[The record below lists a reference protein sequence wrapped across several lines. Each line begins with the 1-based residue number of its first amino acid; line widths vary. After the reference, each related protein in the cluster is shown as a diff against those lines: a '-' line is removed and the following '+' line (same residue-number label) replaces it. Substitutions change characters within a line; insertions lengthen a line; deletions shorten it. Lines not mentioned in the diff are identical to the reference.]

1 MGFAVAVTFAF
12 CTWIVLYA
20 VGLKSFDGF
29 LLALIIIA
37 TAAGVRIL
45 RQKFSEE
52 RPLG

>member
-12 CTWIVLYA
+12 CLWIALYA
-20 VGLKSFDGF
+20 VGVKSFDGF

-37 TAAGVRIL
+37 TAAGARIL
-45 RQKFSEE
+45 ARKFSGD